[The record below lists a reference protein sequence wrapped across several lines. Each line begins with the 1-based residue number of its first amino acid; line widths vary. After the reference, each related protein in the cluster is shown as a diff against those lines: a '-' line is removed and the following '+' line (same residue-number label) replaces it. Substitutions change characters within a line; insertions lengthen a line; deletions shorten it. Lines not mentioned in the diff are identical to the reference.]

1 MADFFK
7 NVNEMEE
14 QNVRLSQEHL
24 SEDLQKYE
32 LSVNVLAQTLNEI
45 NLSFKDRELTPE
57 KKIATVML
65 AYRFL
70 IASKCFFNIA
80 TSGYYYESF
89 ILLRS
94 MEENV
99 IYCLSFE
106 VSNDCAKK
114 WFTKDGLKWKEA
126 REAIKGSSR
135 NLSYKGY
142 DYLCDY
148 VHSNKPAIARFLKF
162 MENREIEQPKGPEV
176 TKEGYRLF
184 RAFRAL
190 NISLLSV
197 LVAVFKDDLEKK
209 AKNTITTFVLEE
221 QKEMQN
227 KS

>member
-1 MADFFK
+1 MADYFK
-7 NVNEMEE
+7 NVNEIEE
-14 QNVRLSQEHL
+14 LNVKLSQEHL

-45 NLSFKDRELTPE
+45 HLSFKDRELTPE
-57 KKIATVML
+57 KKIVTVML

-70 IASKCFFNIA
+70 IASKCLFKIA

-89 ILLRS
+89 VLLRS

-114 WFTKDGLKWKEA
+114 WFTKDGLKLKEA
-126 REAIKGSSR
+126 KEAIKGSSR

-142 DYLCDY
+142 NYLCDY
-148 VHSNKPAIARFLKF
+148 VHSNKPAIARFQKLR
-162 MENREIEQPKGPEV
+162 ENRGIEIPTGPDF

-190 NISLLSV
+190 NMSLLSV
-197 LVAVFKDDLEKK
+197 LVDVFIDDLEKK
-209 AKNTITTFVLEE
+209 AKNTITTFVSEE